1 MTVYL
6 IPNLTKP
13 QAAPTAAAAVDVL
26 CAQGARVILPADV
39 PPEPFA
45 GRQVSFL
52 EETCAFSSCDAI
64 VTIGG
69 DGTILH
75 AARRGIGFHKPL
87 LGINI
92 GRMGFLAT
100 VEAYELDKLA
110 RLVRGDY
117 HIDERTLLQVNAYG
131 ANTFRQYALNDVVIS
146 KPGLNQTIEVS
157 ITCDGIPVNQ
167 FMGDGVVVATPTG
180 STAYAL
186 SAGGPVLDARIAG
199 IVMCPLC
206 AHSMHSP
213 PMVFSAQ
220 RKLCVRVAGRGV
232 AGALVSCDGWAP
244 ERISFD
250 DTVEVSLSERSV
262 SLVSFSEA
270 DQFEAIDKKLKGR

>member
-1 MTVYL
+1 
-6 IPNLTKP
+6 
-13 QAAPTAAAAVDVL
+13 
-26 CAQGARVILPADV
+26 
-39 PPEPFA
+39 
-45 GRQVSFL
+45 
-52 EETCAFSSCDAI
+52 
-64 VTIGG
+64 
-69 DGTILH
+69 
-75 AARRGIGFHKPL
+75 
-87 LGINI
+87 
-92 GRMGFLAT
+92 MGFLAT

-117 HIDERTLLQVNAYG
+117 RIDERTLLQVNVYG

-167 FMGDGVVVATPTG
+167 FMGGRRSGCYAYRFYCVCAQRGRPRAGRPYRGYCNVPAVCTQHAQPAHGVF
-180 STAYAL
+180 
-186 SAGGPVLDARIAG
+186 R
-199 IVMCPLC
+199 
-206 AHSMHSP
+206 
-213 PMVFSAQ
+213 SAQ
-220 RKLCVRVAGRGV
+220 AVGVAGRGV

-244 ERISFD
+244 ERIAFG

>member
-1 MTVYL
+1 MGKRIYV
-6 IPNLTKP
+6 NL
-13 QAAPTAAAAVDVL
+13 L
-26 CAQGARVILPADV
+26 CEIQ
-39 PPEPFA
+39 
-45 GRQVSFL
+45 S
-52 EETCAFSSCDAI
+52 
-64 VTIGG
+64 
-69 DGTILH
+69 
-75 AARRGIGFHKPL
+75 
-87 LGINI
+87 
-92 GRMGFLAT
+92 
-100 VEAYELDKLA
+100 A
-110 RLVRGDY
+110 RLLADDL
-117 HIDERTLLQVNAYG
+117 DERALLQVCVHG
-131 ANTFRQYALNDVVIS
+131 ANSFRQYALNDVVIS

-199 IVMCPLC
+199 IVMCPVC

-220 RKLCVRVAGRGV
+220 RKLCVHTMGRGS
-232 AGALVSCDGWAP
+232 AGALVSCDGWTP
-244 ERISFD
+244 EKIAFG
-250 DTVEVSLSERSV
+250 DTVEVSLSNRSV